1 MHTIQGIDMIGLFR
15 ISLKILISDR
25 GKFSSLIVGISI
37 AVFLMMQVTAIFSGV
52 FHRLASNIINVGAT
66 VWVMDPD
73 INMQENHIPM
83 QNYMLDAV
91 KSIRGVKYAAPLII
105 NVQLMK
111 LMNGHHQIVEVI
123 GLDDMSL
130 LGRPAMAAG
139 NIKMIYNTN
148 AYIGIENAEYEK
160 LNNPVIGT
168 TFEIDQ
174 HPGIIAGLGMKPVVG
189 LYGMPTLYTTY
200 SRAAAFLPL
209 HSTLS
214 YVLVE
219 PKSREDIPYIKTR
232 VQALGYLALTQ
243 QEFIDRNT
251 SYYLFKT
258 GIGTNLWI
266 LKVICF
272 VIGLSVAGQTFY
284 MFILENLTLFGALK
298 AMGAKKNELI
308 SIILFQSLM
317 TGTIG
322 YGVGV
327 LASSLF
333 TTFAIF
339 NLPNYTGLITY
350 ESMILSLCMVLI
362 IIAFTSYLGIQ
373 KVTQIEPYDIFR
385 S

>member
-1 MHTIQGIDMIGLFR
+1 MIGLFK
-15 ISLKILISDR
+15 IGLKILIGDR

-66 VWVMDPD
+66 VWVMDAD

-83 QNYMLDAV
+83 PNYMLDAV
-91 KSIRGVKYAAPLII
+91 KSIPGVKYAAPLII

-111 LMNGHHQIVEVI
+111 LSNGHHQMIEVV

-130 LGRPAMAAG
+130 LGQPEMTQG
-139 NIKMIYNTN
+139 NIKMLYRKD

-160 LNNPVIGT
+160 LNNPGVGT
-168 TFEIDQ
+168 TFEIDHQ
-174 HPGIIAGLGMKPVVG
+174 PGIIVGIGNKPVVG

-200 SRAAAFLPL
+200 SRAAEFLPP
-209 HSTLS
+209 HSSLS

-219 PKSREDIPYIKTR
+219 PKSLDDIPNIKAR
-232 VQALGYLALTQ
+232 VQTLGYIALTQ
-243 QEFIDRNT
+243 QEFIARNT

-266 LKVICF
+266 LKIICF
-272 VIGLSVAGQTFY
+272 VIGLAIAGQTFF
-284 MFILENLTLFGALK
+284 MFILENLTSFGALK

-308 SIILFQSLM
+308 SIILFQSM
-317 TGTIG
+317 ITGTIG
-322 YGVGV
+322 YGIGV

-333 TTFAIF
+333 TAFAIF
-339 NLPNYTGLITY
+339 YLPNYTGLITY
-350 ESMILSLCMVLI
+350 ESMLLSLCMVLI
-362 IIAFTSYLGIQ
+362 IVAFTSYLGIQ
-373 KVTQIEPYDIFR
+373 KVTQIEPYHIFR